1 MKKVPVESIGIQ
13 DGPSAICSEIHNA
26 SIQVSVVKQTI
37 SDTMRQ
43 PLIQFDKVSKTLG
56 TNQILK
62 EVSLCIYEGEVTV
75 IIGKS
80 GVGKS
85 VLLKHIIGLMQ
96 PDSGEIFLFG
106 RPLSK
111 MKTPEI
117 DKLRGKFSYVFQDAA
132 LFDSMTVLENI
143 AFPLRGGTS
152 LLKSEIKNRVEEKM
166 QLFELQGVQDKYPG
180 QISGGMKRRVA
191 LARALITNPEVVLLD
206 EPTTGLDPIRRN
218 AVLSMLVD
226 FQDKFGFTAVMI
238 SHEIPDIFLI
248 SQRIVM
254 LHEGKIRFEGS
265 YEEIRRLS
273 DPVVR
278 QFINGLE
285 KPRDTLT
292 GLATQ
297 IQGERRFQEELA
309 RLRLHRIIFSVVI
322 LKVEN
327 LDEINQKIG
336 HVAGQIVLKNLALQ
350 IQQRLDIT
358 DSCARYSLDK
368 ILIVLHNAGI
378 DETRKF
384 SKSLAKELTIKDLLD
399 SETGNG
405 LTIRISAGYA
415 QAEED
420 SLIKELLT
428 KAESKDSLY
437 YEFELK

>member
-1 MKKVPVESIGIQ
+1 
-13 DGPSAICSEIHNA
+13 
-26 SIQVSVVKQTI
+26 
-37 SDTMRQ
+37 MRQ
-43 PLIQFDKVSKTLG
+43 PLILFDKVSKTLG

>member
-1 MKKVPVESIGIQ
+1 
-13 DGPSAICSEIHNA
+13 
-26 SIQVSVVKQTI
+26 
-37 SDTMRQ
+37 
-43 PLIQFDKVSKTLG
+43 
-56 TNQILK
+56 
-62 EVSLCIYEGEVTV
+62 
-75 IIGKS
+75 
-80 GVGKS
+80 
-85 VLLKHIIGLMQ
+85 MQ

-117 DKLRGKFSYVFQDAA
+117 DKLREKFSYVFQDAA
-132 LFDSMTVLENI
+132 LFDSMTVRENI

-152 LLKSEIKNRVEEKM
+152 LPKSEVKSRVEEKM
-166 QLFELQGVQDKYPG
+166 QLFELQGVHDKYPG

-191 LARALITNPEVVLLD
+191 MARALITNPEVVLLD

-238 SHEIPDIFLI
+238 SHEIPDIFLV

-254 LHEGKIRFEGS
+254 LHEGKIRFEGT
-265 YEEIRRLS
+265 YGEIRRLS

-292 GLATQ
+292 GLATH

-350 IQQRLDIT
+350 TQQRLNIT

-378 DETRKF
+378 DETREF
-384 SKSLAKELTIKDLLD
+384 SMRLSRELTITDLLD
-399 SETGNG
+399 KETGNE

>member
-13 DGPSAICSEIHNA
+13 DGPPAICSEIHNA

-43 PLIQFDKVSKTLG
+43 PLILFDKVSKTLG

>member
-1 MKKVPVESIGIQ
+1 M
-13 DGPSAICSEIHNA
+13 
-26 SIQVSVVKQTI
+26 
-37 SDTMRQ
+37 
-43 PLIQFDKVSKTLG
+43 
-56 TNQILK
+56 
-62 EVSLCIYEGEVTV
+62 
-75 IIGKS
+75 
-80 GVGKS
+80 
-85 VLLKHIIGLMQ
+85 
-96 PDSGEIFLFG
+96 
-106 RPLSK
+106 
-111 MKTPEI
+111 
-117 DKLRGKFSYVFQDAA
+117 
-132 LFDSMTVLENI
+132 
-143 AFPLRGGTS
+143 
-152 LLKSEIKNRVEEKM
+152 KSEIKNRVEEKM

>member
-1 MKKVPVESIGIQ
+1 
-13 DGPSAICSEIHNA
+13 
-26 SIQVSVVKQTI
+26 
-37 SDTMRQ
+37 MRQ